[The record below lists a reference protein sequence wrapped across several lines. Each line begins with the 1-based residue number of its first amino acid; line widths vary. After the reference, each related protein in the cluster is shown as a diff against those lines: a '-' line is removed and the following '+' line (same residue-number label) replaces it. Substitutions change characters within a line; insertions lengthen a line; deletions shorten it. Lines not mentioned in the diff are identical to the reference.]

1 MDDCN
6 LSKLTVK
13 PGSLTPTFNKDITE
27 YNVTVASNVEKITL
41 NPTTSDNGASFSISG
56 SGGSRDVP
64 LKEGV
69 ITDIK
74 IEVSSEDNTLK
85 SYFVCVKRLSAKDA
99 VLTDISIKSGHLEP
113 EFSSN
118 QFEYYCLLPCN
129 VTEASIT
136 PKAPDPKNAVTV
148 NGGKPGSPLPL
159 NTGLSEIKIEVTSP
173 DGTNKKVYI
182 IEIARKPIPRYVKFT
197 DAKASLD
204 FECPIS
210 LSPLYCPITVKKS
223 NPRRSYSGPI
233 INELTRTSKVD
244 PLTGEPLLPGWKVQ
258 DFQLDKTLATQLSV
272 IPLSYGG
279 TTEPKKFGELAG
291 HLAECSKPAAQE
303 DLSGK
308 FTSSTLSRT
317 LEDHKWQ
324 KSLQQVF
331 DETSPEVLRKNSDS
345 HLEVYYKK
353 IPRPGQF
360 HQQYNDGESPIDELQ
375 GAIHCMAT
383 ALKFK
388 PKDADHH
395 LRLAM
400 LLEEK
405 YFAEDMFGLKKEE
418 KDEGPSLNLQAKE
431 SSKEEEVFAICK
443 LKGVDPSSPVSHHLK
458 ALDNEYHH
466 LLDSGQSGKAD
477 HVQSLYVWYSKKV
490 SQEGAAAH
498 KAEDHESPLGQAYQ
512 KYLDAL
518 CIDESKAVYNFHVGR
533 LLVVMGNYEDAIKRL
548 EATLSW
554 NSQHDMARFY
564 LGLAISLSKEEWK
577 KRGKEAIKYLLAG
590 MELLLS
596 ELSKQANTAEEIIPK
611 TTLFAEN
618 LVRTSNVYLL
628 RGIIQLGNLLTCNE
642 VKDAMSAMD
651 VYHTAALL
659 ATQVLPTVCRGD
671 VYKQIEWVL
680 VDAHTQ
686 LLELLTKQQGK
697 EELIASR
704 CQRLSA
710 LIFNSTISGN
720 YKLLELQEATCQKL
734 VKIQPSVS
742 YALFL
747 LGSAQFALYE
757 NTPKG
762 DAAKQQL
769 QDAEH
774 SFKAS
779 IALEGK
785 TSEEKPQEWVTNQ
798 KWWIEFTKKEE
809 DAKKAAAAPSTV
821 PPDGGKVSAPPTN
834 TAAASAA
841 RGGRGG
847 AAAAGRG
854 RGANPSSSNTSTQA
868 KGDKSKHVCV
878 PRPAR
883 GGAAARG
890 APAARGAA
898 AARGGKAAATPAAK
912 KEAAPA
918 KQEVNAPAPPAEEAK
933 PVEVN
938 KPKIVVKNV
947 KSYPPRL
954 GLARVLRAADQPN
967 EAKQFYAEVIE
978 MAPEVHDAYIESAEM
993 LAKSSPL
1000 EAVDVYAKFPVSE
1013 NPSFDDAFIFGEI
1026 IRILMKAEKF
1036 DDERLAKN
1044 MIAYGKV
1051 LGAGVLERYTKTLE
1065 QKNKNELLRKVY
1077 AGMNNKSE
1085 DDPDM
1090 QAFFKFKFWI

>member
-1 MDDCN
+1 MDDCT

-13 PGSLTPTFNKDITE
+13 PGTLIPAFKTDVTE

-69 ITDIK
+69 TTDIK

-85 SYFVCVKRLSAKDA
+85 SYFVHVKRLSAKDA
-99 VLTDISIKSGHLEP
+99 VLTDILIKNGHLEP
-113 EFSSN
+113 EFNPN
-118 QFEYYCLLPCN
+118 QLEYYCRLPCN
-129 VTEASIT
+129 VSEATIT

-148 NGGKPGSPLPL
+148 NGGKPEAQLPL
-159 NTGLSEIKIEVTSP
+159 NTGLTEVKIEVTSP
-173 DGTNKKVYI
+173 DGTNKKLYI
-182 IEIARKPIPRYVKFT
+182 VEIVRKPIPRHVKFT
-197 DAKASLD
+197 DTKAAHD

-210 LSPLYCPITVKKS
+210 LSPLYCPITVKNS

-233 INELTRTSKVD
+233 INELTKISKVD
-244 PLTGEPLLPGWKVQ
+244 PLTGDALLAGWKIQ
-258 DFQLDKTLATQLSV
+258 DFELDKSMATQSAV
-272 IPLSYGG
+272 IPLTYGG
-279 TTEPKKFGELAG
+279 STEPKKFSTLAG
-291 HLAECSKPAAQE
+291 HLAECSKLVPQE

-308 FTSSTLSRT
+308 FGSSAETLKRT
-317 LEDHKWQ
+317 LEEHKWQ
-324 KSLQQVF
+324 KSLQQIF
-331 DETSPEVLRKNSDS
+331 DETNPEILKKNCQA
-345 HLEVYYKK
+345 HLDAYYKK
-353 IPRPGQF
+353 LPKAGQF
-360 HQQYNDGESPIDELQ
+360 RQQYNDGESPMDELQ
-375 GAIHCMAT
+375 TAIHCMAT

-388 PKDADHH
+388 PKDADIH
-395 LRLAM
+395 LKLAM

-405 YFAEDMFGLKKEE
+405 YLAEDMFGLKKEE
-418 KDEGPSLNLQAKE
+418 KDEAPSLNLQAKE

-443 LKGVDPSSPVSHHLK
+443 LKGIDESAPVSHHLK

-498 KAEDHESPLGQAYQ
+498 KAEDNESPLGQAYQ

-533 LLVVMGNYEDAIKRL
+533 LLVVKGNYEEAVKRL

-554 NSQHDMARFY
+554 NSQHEMARFY
-564 LGLAISLSKEEWK
+564 LGLAISLSKKESQA
-577 KRGKEAIKYLLAG
+577 RGKEAIKYLLAG

-596 ELSKQANTAEEIIPK
+596 ELSKQANTAEETIPK
-611 TTLFAEN
+611 AALFAEN

-628 RGIIQLGNLLTCNE
+628 RGIIQLGNLLTSNE
-642 VKDAMSAMD
+642 VKDAMSSMD
-651 VYHTAALL
+651 VFHTAALL

-671 VYKQIEWVL
+671 VYKQIEWIL
-680 VDAHTQ
+680 VDAHSN
-686 LLELLTKQQGK
+686 LLEILIKQKGVD
-697 EELIASR
+697 ELIASR

-742 YALFL
+742 YSLFL

-762 DAAKQQL
+762 EASKLHL
-769 QDAEH
+769 QDAEN

-785 TSEEKPQEWVTNQ
+785 TSEEKVLDLVTNQ
-798 KWWIEFTKKEE
+798 RWWMEFVKKEE
-809 DAKKAAAAPSTV
+809 EAKKASSAPVV
-821 PPDGGKVSAPPTN
+821 PPGGGKVSSPPANT
-834 TAAASAA
+834 TAAT

-854 RGANPSSSNTSTQA
+854 RGGQPAAASTTQA
-868 KGDKSKHVCV
+868 KGDKSKHVS
-878 PRPAR
+878 R
-883 GGAAARG
+883 GNAAARG
-890 APAARGAA
+890 APAARGGA
-898 AARGGKAAATPAAK
+898 AARGGKAVPAPNK
-912 KEAAPA
+912 KETPPA
-918 KQEVNAPAPPAEEAK
+918 KQETPPATEPAKEAK
-933 PVEVN
+933 QVEAQA
-938 KPKIVVKNV
+938 PKVVIKNV

-954 GLARVLRAADQPN
+954 GLARVLRAADQPD
-967 EAKQFYAEVIE
+967 EAKKFYAEVID
-978 MAPEVHDAYIESAEM
+978 MAPEIHDAYIESAEM

-1000 EAVDVYAKFPVSE
+1000 EAADVYSKFPVSE
-1013 NPSFDDAFIFGEI
+1013 NPNFDDAFIFGEI
-1026 IRILMKAEKF
+1026 VRILMKAEKF

-1051 LGAGVLERYTKTLE
+1051 LGAVVLERYTKILE

-1077 AGMNNKSE
+1077 AGLNNKSV